1 MKDEETTFKIID
13 ACVPR
18 GTTEKLAQSTSR
30 TNESVNV
37 WRRPRRMGVAGRNKF
52 NPLDLVELIQD
63 HAFAHAPLESHR
75 IHQYLER
82 RFKSFFASIYGE
94 KRTPFT
100 PEERDREV
108 ADLAKES
115 SDVIEAVLC
124 KATPEN
130 VRREAEELKRKID
143 EIVARIELGPK
154 PPENKVIDMP
164 RVATGGK
171 S

>member
-1 MKDEETTFKIID
+1 MKDPIQREEKSCDVID

-18 GTTEKLAQSTSR
+18 GTTEKLAYLTCR
-30 TNESVNV
+30 VPESVNV
-37 WRRPRRMGVAGRNKF
+37 WRRPRRENKPNKF
-52 NPLDLVELIQD
+52 NPLELCELILE
-63 HAFAHAPLESHR
+63 HALIHAPHEAHR

-82 RFKSFFASIYGE
+82 RYRKFWGSILGD
-94 KRTPFT
+94 KKMPLTPD
-100 PEERDREV
+100 ERDREV

-143 EIVARIELGPK
+143 EIVARIESPNVVVL
-154 PPENKVIDMP
+154 P
-164 RVATGGK
+164 RKAA
-171 S
+171 SE